1 MSMTANGPADGP
13 RKIFGR
19 DNVAWAGPTAASDK
33 SVGAGIMDVRFD
45 VLYESD
51 LVDVK
56 ELLVTDI
63 EELEDILDSD
73 DEDKNKQ
80 FYDRGSELHRA
91 LYQMGELDND
101 QSEDSHIMLY
111 EFLRNSGDVDK
122 ADEFLSVMRSVSE
135 RDDYAKREAHDFTR
149 DLVPRDIS
157 EVDHN
162 TVRKLEGIVNEVES
176 KTFSLGNL
184 ESEFSPS
191 MGARE
196 VSEAIASVGIE
207 GVVFVDDNGVDSF
220 QGEKTDGVDS
230 VIRDGENKKMKR
242 ADGAVMEFSY
252 QSRTDL
258 HRSSTN
264 DFSVTERA
272 PGSSKVRPMLEMS
285 MDGLDD
291 SERFKDTLRS
301 MVYWAHGVKRSA
313 DRSLYSWGPF

>member
-19 DNVAWAGPTAASDK
+19 NNVAWAGPTAASDK
-33 SVGAGIMDVRFD
+33 SVGAGIMDVRSD

-51 LVDVK
+51 LVDAK

-63 EELEDILDSD
+63 EELEDILDSS

-80 FYDRGSELHRA
+80 FYDRGSELYRA

-101 QSEDSHIMLY
+101 QREETHVILY

-122 ADEFLSVMRSVSE
+122 ADEFLSAMRSVSE

-149 DLVPRDIS
+149 DLVHRDIS

-162 TVRKLEGIVNEVES
+162 TVKKLERIVSEVES
-176 KTFSLGNL
+176 KTFSLGDL
-184 ESEFSPS
+184 DSEFSPP

-196 VSEAIASVGIE
+196 VSEAIESVSIE
-207 GVVFVDDNGVDSF
+207 GVVFVDNNRANSI
-220 QGEKTDGVDS
+220 QGEPQDGVNF
-230 VIRDGENKKMKR
+230 VRNHGEGEKMKR

-252 QSRTDL
+252 QSRNDM
-258 HRSSTN
+258 HRNTTSH
-264 DFSVTERA
+264 FSVMESP
-272 PGSSKVRPMLEMS
+272 PGSSKVRELVDMS
-285 MDGLDD
+285 MDVLGD

-301 MVYWAHGVKRSA
+301 VVYWAHGVKRNA
-313 DRSLYSWGPF
+313 DRSLYS